1 MLPTEYTENFQVYRH
16 DGDCYGC
23 VQPATMLRYAQQIA
37 GEHAIALGLDDALY
51 ARTHT
56 AYVLVKQALRFDRV
70 PRVDEHLTLITKPE
84 ALKRAVNKRITQVL
98 DAEGRQA
105 ALVDSRWVLIDT
117 DKRAILRRHPEEFAS
132 AHWAEIVEQELPM
145 KLDRVPPEAC
155 ETVGERTATYSQCD
169 MNGHMNNARYV
180 DAVCD
185 ALPPEVLD
193 RCFVRELVIY
203 YHKEVPRGGQY
214 TLLRANPGGNY
225 WYFAGLQE
233 GKCCFETGLWM
244 DERAKAEEVTNP

>member
-105 ALVDSRWVLIDT
+105 ALVDSRWVLMIPT
-117 DKRAILRRHPEEFAS
+117 S
-132 AHWAEIVEQELPM
+132 ARSCA
-145 KLDRVPPEAC
+145 
-155 ETVGERTATYSQCD
+155 AT
-169 MNGHMNNARYV
+169 
-180 DAVCD
+180 
-185 ALPPEVLD
+185 
-193 RCFVRELVIY
+193 
-203 YHKEVPRGGQY
+203 PRN
-214 TLLRANPGGNY
+214 LRAP
-225 WYFAGLQE
+225 
-233 GKCCFETGLWM
+233 TGRRPLS
-244 DERAKAEEVTNP
+244 RNCR

>member
-117 DKRAILRRHPEEFAS
+117 DKRTILRRHPEEFAS
-132 AHWAEIVEQELPM
+132 AHWAETVEQELPM

-155 ETVGERTATYSQCD
+155 ETVGSAQPPTAS
-169 MNGHMNNARYV
+169 A
-180 DAVCD
+180 
-185 ALPPEVLD
+185 
-193 RCFVRELVIY
+193 I
-203 YHKEVPRGGQY
+203 
-214 TLLRANPGGNY
+214 
-225 WYFAGLQE
+225 
-233 GKCCFETGLWM
+233 
-244 DERAKAEEVTNP
+244 

>member
-117 DKRAILRRHPEEFAS
+117 DKRAILRRHPEDADRLGG
-132 AHWAEIVEQELPM
+132 V
-145 KLDRVPPEAC
+145 LDLAAAGGLRR
-155 ETVGERTATYSQCD
+155 GDGS
-169 MNGHMNNARYV
+169 
-180 DAVCD
+180 
-185 ALPPEVLD
+185 ALPEKARKRPRKIRI
-193 RCFVRELVIY
+193 RCQ
-203 YHKEVPRGGQY
+203 KKP
-214 TLLRANPGGNY
+214 
-225 WYFAGLQE
+225 
-233 GKCCFETGLWM
+233 
-244 DERAKAEEVTNP
+244 